1 MKKLFIFV
9 FIIVLLAPTFAL
21 AYGSHSVGGHIR
33 KNGSYV
39 APHYRTNRDKTK
51 LNNYSTKGNYNP
63 YTGKKGTKNP
73 W

>member
-21 AYGSHSVGGHIR
+21 AYGSNFVGGHIR